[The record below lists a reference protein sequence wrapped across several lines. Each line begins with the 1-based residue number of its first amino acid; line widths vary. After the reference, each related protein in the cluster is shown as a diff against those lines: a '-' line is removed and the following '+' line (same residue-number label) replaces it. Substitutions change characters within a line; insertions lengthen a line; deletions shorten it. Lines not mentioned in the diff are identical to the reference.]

1 MINPTQSQFKTISL
15 CYWNTVPNFGDALS
29 PYIISKITGCEVK
42 KAAHKDTNKL
52 VAIGSLIR
60 SSTLF
65 SKSHI
70 WGSGAL
76 TRDPFREIPFYSI
89 HKQIQDWY
97 KRNFKRSTIYAVRG
111 PLTKSICEK
120 AGFHVPEVY
129 GDPAIL
135 IPSFYQ
141 PKASTSEKQ
150 KIGIVLHHTHNNQ
163 LKNIDSDLFK
173 IINVE
178 RRTPEEVENFI
189 DELTSCKTI
198 FSSSL
203 HGIIIAQAYGI
214 PAQWITVK
222 DSPIHDDQ
230 SFKFKDYF
238 LGAGQE
244 VQTPINIKLEAE
256 ALKDLKL
263 VTPVRIKEKQ
273 LNETAKKL
281 LESFP
286 PLDLITN

>member
-1 MINPTQSQFKTISL
+1 MITPTQSQSKTVSL

-29 PYIISKITGCEVK
+29 PYIVSKITGCEVK

-76 TRDPFREIPFYSI
+76 TRGPFREIPFYSI

-97 KRNFKRSTIYAVRG
+97 KRNFKRSTIYALRG
-111 PLTKSICEK
+111 PLTKNICEK
-120 AGFHVPEVY
+120 AGFNVPKVY

-135 IPSFYQ
+135 IPRFYQ
-141 PKASTSEKQ
+141 PKACTTEKR
-150 KIGIVLHHTHNNQ
+150 KIGLVLHHTQ
-163 LKNIDSDLFK
+163 SVLLKNIDSDLFK
-173 IINVE
+173 VINVA
-178 RRTPEEVENFI
+178 RSSSLEVESFI
-189 DELTSCKTI
+189 DELTSCESV

-203 HGIIIAQAYGI
+203 HGVIVAQAYGI
-214 PAQWITVK
+214 PAQWITIK
-222 DSPIHDDQ
+222 GSPIHDDQ
-230 SFKFKDYF
+230 NFKFEDYF

-244 VQTPINIKLEAE
+244 VQTPINIKLETE

-263 VTPVRIKEKQ
+263 VAPVRIKEKQ